1 VLKAKYAWHARVPG
15 IIPDDRIYE
24 HILKNRGIDDA
35 DRFFGMGK
43 EALHDPFLL
52 SGMKAAVARI
62 REAIE
67 NREPMMIYGDYDCD
81 GITAI
86 SVLYRALKGAG
97 AVVAW
102 NLPNRFSEG
111 YGLNM
116 NAVGELIAA
125 GVKLVVTVDNGISCD
140 KEIAALSDAG
150 IDTIIT
156 DHHESKGP
164 LPAAKAIVHAKLS
177 PDYPWK
183 ELAGVA
189 VAYKLACAV
198 TGSDLDDLLDL
209 VMIGTIA
216 DLMPLDDENQAIVNL
231 GLKQMKNTKFPGL
244 RKLMQSSHL
253 DQLNETAIAFKI
265 APKINS
271 SGRLGKAHDAVRLL
285 TSDDE
290 GEVSRLIEAV
300 EASHTLRKDLTEDSY
315 LACERLVD
323 PTKSVQVLAAR
334 GLHEGIIGICAQ
346 KIAEKY
352 QKTTVVINVEDGVG
366 KGSMRASGED
376 NVLSLLDG
384 VSDLLVKYGGHSQ
397 AAGLTV
403 SEANLPELK
412 RRLSGAGGAG
422 GPPRLEYDMAVKF
435 SSVSLPTVKR
445 LEKYS
450 FFTATFLF
458 SDLLVTAK
466 QTMAGK
472 HAKFVVS
479 DGIKSVEAVVFN
491 DLSLYYNLT
500 VGDRVAI
507 VGGLSVNA
515 WRSRESIQ
523 IMIRDCACVHFQ
535 VLDYRDPNQYL
546 EALPHLSND
555 LDTITL
561 DDGFL
566 WRNRPYVETLRRLR
580 PGTVVIAPSYE
591 PAELKRI
598 LSKEGFGAW
607 YRILLERQTI
617 SREEFQKRTGAPSW
631 LTDAALSAFAELGFL
646 NLTETDAVMQKTGE
660 KKNLAD
666 APTYRALAAVAD
678 DVARL
683 YRQTEAEIR
692 RDLRASLEA

>member
-1 VLKAKYAWHARVPG
+1 MLKAKYAWRARVPG

-52 SGMKAAVARI
+52 SGMKDAVARI
-62 REAIE
+62 RRAIADA
-67 NREPMMIYGDYDCD
+67 EPIMIYGDYDCD

-86 SVLYRALKGAG
+86 SVLYRALKRAG
-97 AVVAW
+97 AAVFW
-102 NLPNRFSEG
+102 SLPDRFSEG

-116 NAVGELIAA
+116 NAVGELIAQ
-125 GVKLVVTVDNGISCD
+125 GVRLVVTVDNGISCE
-140 KEIAALSDAG
+140 KEISALAAAG
-150 IDTIIT
+150 IDTIVT

-164 LPAAKAIVHAKLS
+164 APAAFAIVHAKLS
-177 PDYPWK
+177 PAYPWK

-189 VAYKLACAV
+189 VAYKLASAV

-231 GLKQMKNTKFPGL
+231 GLRQMKNTKNPGL
-244 RKLMQSSHL
+244 RKLMQYSHL

-271 SGRLGKAHDAVRLL
+271 SGRLGKARDAVRLL

-290 GEVSRLIEAV
+290 DEVSRLIEEV

-366 KGSMRASGED
+366 KGSMRASGDD

-384 VSDLLVKYGGHSQ
+384 VADLLVKYGGHSQ

-403 SEANLPELK
+403 PEANIPELK

-422 GPPRLEYDMAVKF
+422 GKPTLDYDMQVKL

-450 FFTATFLF
+450 FFTAAFLF

-479 DGIKSVEAVVFN
+479 DGAKSVEAIVFN
-491 DLSLYYNLT
+491 DLDLYYNLC
-500 VGDRVAI
+500 VGDRVSI
-507 VGGLSVNA
+507 VGGLAVNS
-515 WRSRESIQ
+515 WRSRETIQ
-523 IMIRDCACVHFQ
+523 IMIRDCACDHFQ
-535 VLDYRDPNQYL
+535 TLDYRDRDQYL
-546 EALPHLSND
+546 EALPHLSCD
-555 LDTITL
+555 EAVTL
-561 DDGFL
+561 DDTFL
-566 WRNRPYVETLRRLR
+566 WHRRPYRETLRNLR
-580 PGTVVIAPSYE
+580 PGTVVVAPSID
-591 PAELKRI
+591 PAELRRI
-598 LSKEGFGAW
+598 LSKDGFAAL
-607 YRILLERQTI
+607 YRILQRHEWTSFAQF
-617 SREEFQKRTGAPSW
+617 REAAGAPAW
-631 LTDAALSAFAELGFL
+631 LCEAVLATFAELGFL
-646 NLTETDAVMQKTGE
+646 TLEETRAVLLKNAE
-660 KKNLAD
+660 KKNLSD
-666 APTYRALAAVAD
+666 ARAYRELTAVAED
-678 DVARL
+678 IAKIHRM
-683 YRQTEAEIR
+683 TEAEIR
-692 RDLRASLEA
+692 RDLLASLEV